1 MKIVRALS
9 ICTFLLSFAWA
20 ARALN
25 PDRDIHQLAHRSW
38 GAREG
43 YPGRA
48 QALAQTTDGF
58 LWIGSDIGLFRFDG
72 VHFESYVPRSGDR
85 LPRISVQSL
94 LALRDGGLWIAYG
107 AYGYENEI
115 CLLLNGNVKCYGR
128 TDGVVSIP
136 TAIVRDHEGSLWANT
151 ETGVIRFSG
160 TRWEQIGKDWNFPE
174 NVRTKTSTALFVDS
188 RGTLWA
194 GVNKTVLY
202 LKHGSRRFEP
212 TGAFAGYSTSIAEAP
227 DGTIWLADSDSF
239 VRPIGTSVGVKSAAT
254 AQCEAVETPEGQHAK
269 CPSDDPL
276 VVKVRSANDL
286 FFDRNGS
293 LWITTDS
300 FGIVRVPHPER
311 LKERPISK
319 TGAGLQALTS
329 KDGLSADYC
338 VPVLEDREGN
348 IWVAMRDGLDEFR
361 DTALVPVTLPRWAI
375 KSAIAPADG
384 GDIWVAS
391 SWNYVGRIRGG
402 SSDISF
408 TPFEAFKPYRDP
420 AGLTWIM
427 SNSLGLWKDGRFQ
440 RLAQSPSGVAGSF
453 GYWQVAGDRTGTLWA
468 FADDYG
474 FFSWDHS
481 RWKAWPTPPELA
493 KQHVAEMFSDS
504 MGRIWVSTYEGN
516 IITMDKG
523 NVVGYLVKSDSPPRF
538 VMAFYEHAPQQIWAG
553 GAGGLA
559 LIDSGH
565 IRPIRSAASDDVTGI
580 VDAGNDGLWLNT
592 ADGVIHVSR
601 DEVDRAL
608 RDPSY
613 RFQGERFDS
622 FDGLPGETPA
632 LGPYPKAVQ
641 GTDGRIWFVATQGLA
656 WIDPKETRRRNLVP
670 PPVEIERITANGR
683 SYDASNG
690 LRLAP
695 HVRDLA
701 IDYTALSYVAPEK
714 IHFRYKLDGQ
724 DPNWREVVND
734 REVQYSN
741 LPPGNYHFHVIACN
755 NDGVWNETG
764 AILDFSI
771 LPAYYQTT
779 WFRLLCVALFAGL
792 LWALYQLR
800 VRSIQRRSQQLAVIN
815 EKLETQVAENA
826 ILYSD
831 LQLQVGLLQLL
842 PVSAWTLKPDGT
854 PDFVNQV
861 WLDFAGQTPDFIRS
875 HPEAWMTAVHPEDRE
890 SAARS
895 FWEGV
900 HSGRGFAF
908 ETRSLRN
915 HDGTYR
921 WHLQQAVVLR
931 DSEGKVL
938 KFVGTTTDIDDQK
951 RIEEALRQAQGDL
964 ARINRVTT
972 MGELAASLAHEI
984 SQPLSGVITNAGVIL
999 RRLGHD
1005 KPDIEELRV
1014 AVTRIVRDGQR
1025 AAEILARIR
1034 SQFEKGA
1041 LDRGVLDVNHI
1052 ILETIALLRDQAVRH
1067 NISVRTELAP
1077 DLPPVDGDRVQ
1088 LQQVAMNLIVN
1099 SIEAMKDVDGIRA
1112 LVIQSQRAEKNEI
1125 LVSFCD
1131 TGIGLPPELAG
1142 RIFDPFFTTKVH
1154 GTGMGLRIC
1163 RSVIESHGGR
1173 LWVVGSQGRGATFHF
1188 SLPITIPSSEKKEA
1202 PGPVHA
1208 ESPES

>member
-9 ICTFLLSFAWA
+9 IFTFLLSFAWA

-43 YPGRA
+43 YPGRS

-254 AQCEAVETPEGQHAK
+254 AQCEAVETPEGNHAK

-408 TPFEAFKPYRDP
+408 APFEAFKPYRDP

-538 VMAFYEHAPQQIWAG
+538 VMAFSEHAPQQIWAG

-565 IRPIRSAASDDVTGI
+565 VRPIRSAASDDVTGI

-622 FDGLPGETPA
+622 SDGLPGGTQA

-656 WIDPKETRRRNLVP
+656 WIDPKETRRRNFVP
-670 PPVEIERITANGR
+670 PPVEIEGIAANGKP
-683 SYDASNG
+683 YDASNG

-695 HVRDLA
+695 HVRDLT

-714 IHFRYKLDGQ
+714 IHFRYKLEGQ

-779 WFRLLCVALFAGL
+779 WFRLLCGIAFAVL
-792 LWALYQLR
+792 LWVLYQLR
-800 VRSIQRRSQQLAVIN
+800 VRSIQRRSEQLAGMN
-815 EKLETQVAENA
+815 AKLEAQIAENA
-826 ILYSD
+826 SLYSD
-831 LQLQVGLLQLL
+831 LQRSEAFLAQGQKISHTGSFGRNVLSEKLDWSEETYEIFELDRSVRPTMGWLIQQVHL
-842 PVSAWTLKPDGT
+842 
-854 PDFVNQV
+854 
-861 WLDFAGQTPDFIRS
+861 
-875 HPEAWMTAVHPEDRE
+875 EDRVRVQQTIE
-890 SAARS
+890 SAIHQRTGFDIEYRLLTRGGSVKNLHVVAQAQ
-895 FWEGV
+895 ENA
-900 HSGRGFAF
+900 SG
-908 ETRSLRN
+908 EL
-915 HDGTYR
+915 
-921 WHLQQAVVLR
+921 
-931 DSEGKVL
+931 E
-938 KFVGTTTDIDDQK
+938 FVGAVTDITERK
-951 RIEEALRQAQGDL
+951 RAEEALRQAQGDL
-964 ARINRVTT
+964 ARISRVTT
-972 MGELAASLAHEI
+972 MGELAASLAHEL
-984 SQPLSGVITNAGVIL
+984 SQPISGTMTNAHVCL
-999 RRLGHD
+999 RSLERD
-1005 KPDIEELRV
+1005 EPDLHTARN
-1014 AVTRIVRDGQR
+1014 AVTRLVRDAKR
-1025 AAEILARIR
+1025 AAEIIGRIR
-1034 SQFEKGA
+1034 SHLK
-1041 LDRGVLDVNHI
+1041 R
-1052 ILETIALLRDQAVRH
+1052 
-1067 NISVRTELAP
+1067 AP
-1077 DLPPVDGDRVQ
+1077 
-1088 LQQVAMNLIVN
+1088 
-1099 SIEAMKDVDGIRA
+1099 
-1112 LVIQSQRAEKNEI
+1112 
-1125 LVSFCD
+1125 
-1131 TGIGLPPELAG
+1131 
-1142 RIFDPFFTTKVH
+1142 
-1154 GTGMGLRIC
+1154 
-1163 RSVIESHGGR
+1163 
-1173 LWVVGSQGRGATFHF
+1173 
-1188 SLPITIPSSEKKEA
+1188 
-1202 PGPVHA
+1202 
-1208 ESPES
+1208 